1 MADDFTWRDSDRV
14 IRFGRGAIADA
25 PQLLGDG
32 YALIT
37 TERALAAAP
46 QLADR
51 AAAVHVIGPGRV
63 DDLAGDLLG
72 TVSAEL
78 IVGFGGGRV
87 IDTAKAVAAA
97 SGPSVRAA
105 SVPTTLSAAEMTWL
119 HRQARGA
126 DPAAG
131 FRRASI
137 VLNDPELSA
146 SQPDAELAASAA
158 NALGHAV
165 EGVCTTSASPVP
177 TLAAR
182 EAARLLSVG
191 LPVGGA
197 PDRDALALGALLA
210 GWCID
215 ASWYGLHHVLSQ
227 TLVRFASA
235 GHGPANAAMLQ
246 VTTPALRERAPQALA
261 ALDTAIGEP
270 AEALASRFAR
280 LAGATT
286 LRVIGV
292 AQEALERCADEAA
305 GRGELDLTPPRA
317 GRDEL
322 LGYYQAAW

>member
-1 MADDFTWRDSDRV
+1 MVDDFTWRDSDRV

-25 PQLLGDG
+25 AQLLGEG
-32 YALIT
+32 YVLIT
-37 TERALAAAP
+37 TARALSAAP
-46 QLADR
+46 QLADD
-51 AAAVHVIGPGRV
+51 AAAVHTIGPGRV
-63 DDLAGDLLG
+63 DELAGDLL
-72 TVSAEL
+72 TRVSGEL

-87 IDTAKAVAAA
+87 IDTAKALAAA
-97 SGPSVRAA
+97 SGPDVRAA
-105 SVPTTLSAAEMTWL
+105 SIPTTLSAAEMTWL

-137 VLNDPELSA
+137 VLNDPALSA

-165 EGVCTTSASPVP
+165 EGICTTSASPVP

-191 LPVGGA
+191 LAVGGV

-215 ASWYGLHHVLSQ
+215 SSWYGLHHVLSQ
-227 TLVRFASA
+227 TLVRFAGA

-246 VTTPALRERAPQALA
+246 VTTPALRQRAPAALA
-261 ALDTAIGEP
+261 ALDAAIGEP

-280 LAGATT
+280 LAGATS
-286 LRVIGV
+286 LRAIGIG
-292 AQEALERCADEAA
+292 EDALERCADEAV

-317 GRDEL
+317 GREEL
-322 LGYYQAAW
+322 LGYYRAAW